1 MSRKRT
7 NKLQPPVAVLLAVTT
22 STGFFKPGLRAVIIG
37 ASERVAFIG
46 TDCVRMVIPEF
57 TLQFPDGFIKEGC
70 QYGRDFIFERSEN
83 VDVKPT

>member
-22 STGFFKPGLRAVIIG
+22 DTGFFRPGLRAVIIG
-37 ASERVAFIG
+37 AGQREIFVG
-46 TDCVRMVIPEF
+46 KDCVKFIIPEF
-57 TLQFPDGFIKEGC
+57 TLQFPDGFVKEGC